1 MTVSNHIARL
11 LASIAEDKASH
22 MALPMAI
29 AFVDERGGLVFFTRM
44 DGNLPA
50 GTEIAISKAYTS
62 ATLQMATSEVGK
74 LAQPGEMLY
83 GIQNMLNGRIVLF
96 GGGLPLYLNGKVVG
110 AVGVSGGTA
119 KEDVQVAQ
127 PVIDALAEMERWAE
141 KIKPIL
147 SAKPLVTSRIDRIEK
162 HITEVLAKLDIPILP
177 NDSVILTGAILLAV
191 G

>member
-22 MALPMAI
+22 MAIPMAI
-29 AFVDERGGLVFFTRM
+29 AFVDERGGLVFFTYM
-44 DGNLPA
+44 DGYLPA

-83 GIQNMLNGRIVLF
+83 GIQNMFNGRIVLF

-110 AVGVSGGTA
+110 AVGVSGGTV
-119 KEDVQVAQ
+119 KD
-127 PVIDALAEMERWAE
+127 LR
-141 KIKPIL
+141 IKMP
-147 SAKPLVTSRIDRIEK
+147 SS
-162 HITEVLAKLDIPILP
+162 HS
-177 NDSVILTGAILLAV
+177 DS
-191 G
+191 